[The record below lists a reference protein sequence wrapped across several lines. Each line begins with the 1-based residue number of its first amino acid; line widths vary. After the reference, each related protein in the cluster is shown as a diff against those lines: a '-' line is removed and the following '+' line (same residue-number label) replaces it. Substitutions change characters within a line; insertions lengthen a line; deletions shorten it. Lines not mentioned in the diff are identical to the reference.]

1 MKTLKKIQLLFFMA
15 IVGITS
21 VTLTSC
27 QKDEPLTA
35 TINVLSS
42 TNKSGDIK
50 GNGGSATKTFTFN
63 NPNTTVGWDMSIGAK
78 SGSFKL
84 ILKDASG
91 LTVLDR
97 TLTAGSGPQSADGTT
112 TAGTSGIWTATVT
125 LTNFNGTGD
134 YSFL

>member
-27 QKDEPLTA
+27 QKDEPLPLTA

-42 TNKSGDIK
+42 TNKSGDIN

-84 ILKDASG
+84 I
-91 LTVLDR
+91 
-97 TLTAGSGPQSADGTT
+97 
-112 TAGTSGIWTATVT
+112 
-125 LTNFNGTGD
+125 
-134 YSFL
+134 